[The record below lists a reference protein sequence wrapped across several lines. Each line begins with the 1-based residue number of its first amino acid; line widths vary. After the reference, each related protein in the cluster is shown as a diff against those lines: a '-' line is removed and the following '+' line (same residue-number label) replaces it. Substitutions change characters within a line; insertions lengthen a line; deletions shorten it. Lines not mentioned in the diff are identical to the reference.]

1 MNDSEQPKLE
11 LDYPCRWEYRVI
23 GAEESRIR
31 SAIAEILGDRPYD
44 ARTGR
49 RSEGGKWITVV
60 VDLEVHDDEDR
71 TSTYRR
77 LLAQPAV
84 RVIL

>member
-1 MNDSEQPKLE
+1 MSDQDPPKLD
-11 LDYPCRWEYRVI
+11 LDYPCGWEYRVI
-23 GAEESRIR
+23 GAEETAVR
-31 SAIAEILGDRPYD
+31 SAIAEVLGDRSYE

-60 VDLEVHDDEDR
+60 VDLEVSDEDDR
-71 TSTYRR
+71 TSTYRA
-77 LLAQPAV
+77 LLAQPAI